1 MENKKRKKRTGLI
14 ILCVILAIILLC
26 VGAVFFAANHYLN
39 KINKIDAEAEGF
51 ETVAPSEEDFE
62 AEENV
67 DNAGFEDLAPEDV
80 EWEELEPLMDD
91 ELINLL
97 LVGQDRRPGQG
108 RQRSDSMIVCSINP
122 ETMEVSLVSFL
133 RDLYVDF
140 PGDYSDNRLNAAY
153 AFGGFPLLTET
164 LNLNF
169 GVTIDGCFEVDFGG
183 FVQIIDT
190 VGGVDITLTEAEAAI
205 MDDGSV
211 AGLNHLNGDQ
221 ALKYSRIRYI
231 DSDFN
236 RTGRQRN
243 VITAVFNK
251 VKGMSATQFIDLVN
265 VVLPCIST
273 DMSNTQIMGLAMQ
286 FAPKMAN
293 VQLSSYYVPP
303 RDSYQSAM
311 IRGMA
316 VLVPDRAKIREYLKY
331 EYLHLHAVKEE

>member
-1 MENKKRKKRTGLI
+1 MKSKKKNRGGLIVLGIILLI
-14 ILCVILAIILLC
+14 ILVL
-26 VGAVFFAANHYLN
+26 VGAVFFGVNHYLN
-39 KINKIDAEAEGF
+39 KMNKVSGEPV
-51 ETVAPSEEDFE
+51 ETIAPDSEDFE
-62 AEENV
+62 TDE
-67 DNAGFEDLAPEDV
+67 DAGLDDMSPEDII
-80 EWEELEPLMDD
+80 WEELEPLMDD
-91 ELINLL
+91 DLINLL

-122 ETMEVSLVSFL
+122 DTMEISLVSFL

-164 LNLNF
+164 LYLNF
-169 GVTIDGCFEVDFGG
+169 GVTIDGCFEVDFNG
-183 FVQIIDT
+183 FTEIIDT
-190 VGGVDITLTEAEAAI
+190 VGGVDITLTEAEA
-205 MDDGSV
+205 GVLGEGTVS
-211 AGLNHLNGDQ
+211 GLNHLTGEQ

-243 VITAVFNK
+243 VIQAIFNK
-251 VKGMSATQFIDLVN
+251 VKGQSVKQLMALLD
-265 VVLPCIST
+265 VVLPCITT
-273 DMSNTQIMGLAMQ
+273 DMSNTQIMSLAMT
-286 FAPKMAN
+286 FAPKLTN

-303 RDSYQSAM
+303 RDSYQSAR

-331 EYLHLHAVKEE
+331 EYLPLHAVREE

>member
-1 MENKKRKKRTGLI
+1 MKAKGKKKRVFPVI
-14 ILCVILAIILLC
+14 IVVILLIILLC

-39 KINKIDAEAEGF
+39 KINKIDETNE
-51 ETVAPSEEDFE
+51 ETVAPDLEDFE
-62 AEENV
+62 TDEAVEAPDIEE
-67 DNAGFEDLAPEDV
+67 LAPEDV
-80 EWEELEPLMDD
+80 NWEVLEPLMDD

-97 LVGQDRRPGQG
+97 LVGQDRREGQG

-164 LNLNF
+164 LHLNF
-169 GVTIDGCFEVDFGG
+169 GVTIDGCFEVDFNG
-183 FVQIIDT
+183 FTQIIDT

-211 AGLNHLNGDQ
+211 AGLNHLTGAQ

-243 VITAVFNK
+243 VIQSVFNK
-251 VKGMSATQFIDLVN
+251 IKGQSVTQFIELLN

-273 DMSNTQIMGLAMQ
+273 DMSNANIMSLAMEL
-286 FAPKMAN
+286 APSMSKMQ
-293 VQLSSYYVPP
+293 VSSYYVPP
-303 RDSYQSAM
+303 RDAYQSAM

-316 VLVPDRAKIREYLKY
+316 VLVPDRAKIRDYLKNEYLPLNS
-331 EYLHLHAVKEE
+331 EG

>member
-1 MENKKRKKRTGLI
+1 MKNKAKKKHVGLI
-14 ILCVILAIILLC
+14 IVGIILLLL
-26 VGAVFFAANHYLN
+26 AVAAGVLFFTANHYLN
-39 KINKIDAEAEGF
+39 KINKIDANDEGF
-51 ETVAPSEEDFE
+51 ETVAPDEEDFE
-62 AEENV
+62 TEEIIEGS
-67 DNAGFEDLAPEDV
+67 DFEELAPEDV
-80 EWEELEPLMDD
+80 NWEVLEPLMDD
-91 ELINLL
+91 HLINLL

-169 GVTIDGCFEVDFGG
+169 GVTIDGCFEVDFSG

-190 VGGVDITLTEAEAAI
+190 VGGVDITLTEAEARI

-211 AGLNHLNGDQ
+211 AGLNHLNGTQ

-251 VKGMSATQFIDLVN
+251 IKGQSVTQFMGLLD

-273 DMSNTQIMGLAMQ
+273 DMSNTQIMSLAMQ
-286 FAPKMAN
+286 FAPKMSSI
-293 VQLSSYYVPP
+293 QLSSYYVPP
-303 RDSYQSAM
+303 RDAYQSAM

-316 VLVPDRAKIREYLKY
+316 VLVPDRAKIRDYLRY
-331 EYLHLHAVKEE
+331 EYLPLHAEKDE

>member
-1 MENKKRKKRTGLI
+1 MKTKGKKKRVGL
-14 ILCVILAIILLC
+14 VIAGIILLLLLII
-26 VGAVFFAANHYLN
+26 VGGVFFAANHYLN
-39 KINKIDAEAEGF
+39 KINKIDENSAEF
-51 ETVAPSEEDFE
+51 ETVAPDLEDFE
-62 AEENV
+62 TDEG
-67 DNAGFEDLAPEDV
+67 AGEGLEQIAPEDV
-80 EWEELEPLMDD
+80 SWEVLEPLMDD

-164 LNLNF
+164 LHLNF

-190 VGGVDITLTEAEAAI
+190 VGGVDITLTEAEARI
-205 MDDGSV
+205 MDDGSI

-251 VKGMSATQFIDLVN
+251 LKGQNVTQLMDFVN

-273 DMSNTQIMGLAMQ
+273 DMSNTQIMSLAMQ

-293 VQLSSYYVPP
+293 IQLSSYYVPP
-303 RDSYQSAM
+303 RDAYQSAM

-316 VLVPDRAKIREYLKY
+316 VLVPDRAKIRDYLRY
-331 EYLHLHAVKEE
+331 EYLPLHAEKEE

>member
-1 MENKKRKKRTGLI
+1 MKRNGKKKHVGLI
-14 ILCVILAIILLC
+14 VIGVILLLLLVI
-26 VGAVFFAANHYLN
+26 VGGVFLAANHYLN
-39 KINKIDAEAEGF
+39 KINKIDANSSEF
-51 ETVAPSEEDFE
+51 ETVAPDLEDFE
-62 AEENV
+62 TDESSGE
-67 DNAGFEDLAPEDV
+67 GLEDMAPEDV
-80 EWEELEPLMDD
+80 DWEVLEPLMDD

-169 GVTIDGCFEVDFGG
+169 GITIDGCFEVDFSG

-211 AGLNHLNGDQ
+211 AGLNHLSGDQ

-243 VITAVFNK
+243 VITAVFNTLR
-251 VKGMSATQFIDLVN
+251 SQSPTQLIDFVN

-273 DMSNTQIMGLAMQ
+273 DMSNTQIMSLAMQ
-286 FAPKMAN
+286 FAPKMADI
-293 VQLSSYYVPP
+293 QLSSYYVPP
-303 RDSYQSAM
+303 RDAYQSAM

-316 VLVPDRAKIREYLKY
+316 VLVPDRAKIRDYLKY
-331 EYLHLHAVKEE
+331 EYLPLHAEREE

>member
-1 MENKKRKKRTGLI
+1 MKTKKKKHGGLI
-14 ILCVILAIILLC
+14 VIGIIILILLLL

-39 KINKIDAEAEGF
+39 KINKVSDEPL
-51 ETVAPSEEDFE
+51 ETVAPDLEDFE
-62 AEENV
+62 TDEGVEFEEIM
-67 DNAGFEDLAPEDV
+67 PEDID
-80 EWEELEPLMDD
+80 WEELEPLMDD
-91 ELINLL
+91 DLINLL

-122 ETMEVSLVSFL
+122 DTMEISLVSFL

-164 LNLNF
+164 LYLNF

-183 FVQIIDT
+183 FTEIIDT
-190 VGGVDITLTEAEAAI
+190 VGGVDITLTEAEARI

-211 AGLNHLNGDQ
+211 AGLNHLTGAQ

-251 VKGMSATQFIDLVN
+251 IKGQSVKQLMALLN
-265 VVLPCIST
+265 VVLPCITT
-273 DMSNTQIMGLAMQ
+273 DMSNTQIMSLAMNI
-286 FAPKMAN
+286 APHMADI
-293 VQLSSYYVPP
+293 QLASHYVPP
-303 RDSYQSAM
+303 RDSYQSAR

-331 EYLHLHAVKEE
+331 EYLPLHAVREE